1 MKEEGRE
8 REGERERVGGDDMF
22 AILCV
27 KRVTIDKKKKISTLC
42 CAFFYCAA
50 EAGFFYYLL
59 AGFLGL
65 ETGGLGP

>member
-27 KRVTIDKKKKISTLC
+27 KRVTIDKKKKSARYAVLFFIVLQKQ
-42 CAFFYCAA
+42 AFSIIYWL
-50 EAGFFYYLL
+50 GF
-59 AGFLGL
+59 
-65 ETGGLGP
+65 

>member
-27 KRVTIDKKKKISTLC
+27 KRVTIDKKKISTLC

-59 AGFLGL
+59 AGVLGL